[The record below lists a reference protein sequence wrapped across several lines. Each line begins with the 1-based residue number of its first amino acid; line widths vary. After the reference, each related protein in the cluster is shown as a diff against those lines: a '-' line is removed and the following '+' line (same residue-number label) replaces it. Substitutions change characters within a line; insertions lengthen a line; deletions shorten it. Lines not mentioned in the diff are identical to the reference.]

1 VLIVGLR
8 NEISKDPDDA
18 LEPYTPNGS
27 GERLYEMVREQV
39 PITKHEY
46 CNRFIFVNLL
56 GTGGKSPTLVKRL
69 TAESKATV
77 VCGLDAWRLL
87 EMPKSHFWIE
97 NDIRT
102 YLIPHP
108 SGKNQVYNSD
118 IARRRTGLL
127 LARLAEITG

>member
-1 VLIVGLR
+1 VLLVGLR
-8 NEISKDPDDA
+8 NEISKDPEDA

-27 GERLYEMVREQV
+27 GERLYNMLAEQV

-46 CNRFIFVNLL
+46 CRRFTFVNLL

-69 TAESKATV
+69 AAESKAAV
-77 VCGLDAWRLL
+77 VLGLEAWRIL
-87 EMPKSHFWIE
+87 ELPKSHFWVE
-97 NDIRT
+97 NDVRT

-108 SGKNQVYNSD
+108 SGKNQVYNSE

-127 LARLAEITG
+127 LARLAEVTG